1 MSDNA
6 APLPIHLHH
15 DAFGRLV
22 VTLANGQSHSGV
34 VPVRAFPFSAPE
46 QWISLCDE
54 SGHEVLC
61 VTDSAELDPKT
72 RDQLAAELARRE
84 FIPLILGILRV
95 VQGGVSTQWF
105 VKSDRG
111 DTSFELT
118 SEDNIRRMGSEGA
131 LLVDS
136 HGIRYRIAS
145 LPQLDARSRRILR
158 QFL

>member
-1 MSDNA
+1 
-6 APLPIHLHH
+6 
-15 DAFGRLV
+15 
-22 VTLANGQSHSGV
+22 
-34 VPVRAFPFSAPE
+34 
-46 QWISLCDE
+46 
-54 SGHEVLC
+54 

>member
-1 MSDNA
+1 M
-6 APLPIHLHH
+6 
-15 DAFGRLV
+15 
-22 VTLANGQSHSGV
+22 TLANGQSHSGV